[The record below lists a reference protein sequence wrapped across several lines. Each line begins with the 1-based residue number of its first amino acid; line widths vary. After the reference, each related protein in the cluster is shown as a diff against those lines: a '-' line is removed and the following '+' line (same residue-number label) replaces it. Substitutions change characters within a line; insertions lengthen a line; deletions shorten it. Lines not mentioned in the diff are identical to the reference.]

1 MAGRNMSN
9 HESSLVK
16 HQGMPRGQAKK
27 HKEWIL
33 LYLIHSK
40 RKKKSITM
48 DCHAG
53 NPYMHKLD
61 PTNHNH
67 DPIIGNNQGMILTGA
82 SNRNQGLEGSLQGYK

>member
-27 HKEWIL
+27 HKEWVL
-33 LYLIHSK
+33 LYLIHSE
-40 RKKKSITM
+40 RKHKSITM

-53 NPYMHKLD
+53 NPYVHKLD
-61 PTNHNH
+61 PMNHNE
-67 DPIIGNNQGMILTGA
+67 DPMIGRNERMDCKGM
-82 SNRNQGLEGSLQGYK
+82 SN